1 MYIIRLYE
9 DVDDST
15 RIYNAVNTYLGLE
28 EKSLCVDDLLHCV
41 YRSPSIYGKYGHTA
55 LSGKNMI
62 FLKNQP

>member
-15 RIYNAVNTYLGLE
+15 RIYNAVNTYLGLG
-28 EKSLCVDDLLHCV
+28 EKSICVDDLLEHYSAHCV

-55 LSGKNMI
+55 LSGKI
-62 FLKNQP
+62 